1 MKKKKS
7 LAALLLIAI
16 IGVVGGTFAYFT
28 SDDTFTNIFRTK
40 AYNVEVKEVFTSPSD
55 WTPGTTTPKTVT
67 ATNKGDVDAA
77 VRIWYTEEWKNSAG
91 TSISLTDN
99 NNVRAAIINKPDDFA
114 SHWTSEYDES
124 TERTY
129 YYYKTKLAKNAST
142 SAFMN
147 SVTFNPAVEIATDH
161 NCDSTTTEGEITC
174 TTVTNGYGGG
184 TYTLTIHVQ
193 TAQYDQYQTIWGT
206 TVSIAES

>member
-7 LAALLLIAI
+7 LVALLLIAI

-28 SDDTFTNIFRTK
+28 SNDTFTNIFRTK

-55 WTPGTTTPKTVT
+55 WTPGTTTSKTVT

-77 VRIWYTEEWKNSAG
+77 VRIWYEEEWKNSSNQ
-91 TSISLTDN
+91 TLDLTDSQSN
-99 NNVRAAIINKPDDFA
+99 RAAIINKPEDFA
-114 SHWTSEYDES
+114 SHWTTS
-124 TERTY
+124 TEEGTTY

-147 SVTFNPAVEIATDH
+147 SVTFNPAVEIATTH
-161 NCDSTTTEGEITC
+161 NCDTTTTPGEETC
-174 TTVTNGYGGG
+174 TTITTGYGGG